1 MICTRWRR
9 RNAIPSTWP
18 DRRMA
23 SRTQAAPLQRKH
35 GLGAWQ
41 VSGMFYGR
49 PTPRLSR
56 RSSACGR
63 ISSAAAR
70 PATSAMKRR
79 WAWRRCAWRSIPWTA
94 APAPTNGHAA
104 VAARQRQLMVPAR
117 HAHGGQTG
125 AGARSSRARHFRQ
138 ARDGLHRHARRVRA
152 IRAGLHVLV
161 WNKDDKNENA
171 RADACYRE
179 LAETFAR
186 HGVGVGR
193 APADYHD
200 LHMRQMI
207 PELRDAC
214 AAIKK
219 ALDPNG
225 VISPGKYGIPTEK

>member
-1 MICTRWRR
+1 
-9 RNAIPSTWP
+9 
-18 DRRMA
+18 
-23 SRTQAAPLQRKH
+23 
-35 GLGAWQ
+35 
-41 VSGMFYGR
+41 
-49 PTPRLSR
+49 
-56 RSSACGR
+56 
-63 ISSAAAR
+63 
-70 PATSAMKRR
+70 
-79 WAWRRCAWRSIPWTA
+79 
-94 APAPTNGHAA
+94 
-104 VAARQRQLMVPAR
+104 MVPAR

-193 APADYHD
+193 APDYHD